1 MVMVVQPP
9 ARRLLILGICC
20 LSLLMVG
27 LDNTIVNI
35 AVPAIGRDLHAPL
48 SGLQWTIDAYTLV
61 LASLLL
67 MAGSTADRIGRRRV
81 FQIGLVV
88 FTTGSLLCGL
98 APSLGW
104 LIAYR
109 VLQAIGG
116 SMLNPVA
123 MSIITNVFTDRRER
137 ARAIGVWA
145 GVVGISMALG
155 PVVGGLL
162 VQSIGW
168 RAIFWINVPI
178 GLAALVLTALFVP
191 ESRAPRPRRADL
203 PGQVIVLVLLA
214 AATYAIIEHDVVAGG
229 VALLALVALL
239 LVEPRRPQPL
249 IDLGLL
255 RNPPFAGAIAIAI
268 AVFGALAGFLLLNT
282 IYLQDVRG
290 FSPLHA
296 GLLTLP
302 IAAIT
307 VVLGPLSGR
316 LVGSRGPRLSLLV
329 GGAGIAASGVLLAML
344 TPHTSLPWLLV
355 AYVCFGTGFAMV
367 NPPITVTAVSGLPT
381 AQAGVA
387 AAFASTSRQFGTMLG
402 VAVLGAIVTAGLDDR
417 SMHDGFIAASRPAW
431 WVVAGCGAAVLV
443 IGTLTTG
450 RWATTRQPESELVDA

>member
-1 MVMVVQPP
+1 MAVQ
-9 ARRLLILGICC
+9 ARSRRLLILGICC
-20 LSLLMVG
+20 ISLLMVG

-35 AVPAIGRDLHAPL
+35 AVPAIGRDLRAPL

-67 MAGSTADRIGRRRV
+67 MAGSTADRVGRRRT
-81 FQIGLVV
+81 FQTGLVV
-88 FTTGSLLCGL
+88 FSIGSLLCGL

-104 LIAYR
+104 LIAFR
-109 VLQAIGG
+109 VVQAIGG

-162 VQSIGW
+162 VQSTGW
-168 RAIFWINVPI
+168 RAIFGINVPI
-178 GLAALVLTALFVP
+178 GMAAVVLTALFVP
-191 ESRAPRPRRADL
+191 ESRAPRPRRVDL
-203 PGQVIVLVLLA
+203 PGQAIVLVLLA
-214 AATYAIIEHDVVAGG
+214 SATYAIIEHELVAGVVAL
-229 VALLALVALL
+229 VALGALL
-239 LVEPRRPQPL
+239 LVEPRRAEPL
-249 IDLGLL
+249 VDVRLF
-255 RNPPFAGAIAIAI
+255 RSPPFSGATSI
-268 AVFGALAGFLLLNT
+268 AVAAFGALAGFLLLNT
-282 IYLQDVRG
+282 LYLQEVRG

-302 IAAIT
+302 IAASAL
-307 VVLGPLSGR
+307 VLGPLSGR
-316 LVGSRGPRLSLLV
+316 LVGASGPRPSLLV
-329 GGAGIAASGVLLAML
+329 GGAGIAVSGLLLTAL
-344 TPHTSLPWLLV
+344 TPHTPMVLV
-355 AYVCFGTGFAMV
+355 LAAYFSFGIGFAMV

-387 AAFASTSRQFGTMLG
+387 SAFASTSRQFGSVLG
-402 VAVLGAIVTAGLDDR
+402 IAVLGAVLTAGLR
-417 SMHDGFIAASRPAW
+417 GRPLPAGFSPASHAGW
-431 WVVAGCGAAVLV
+431 WIIAGCGAVILA

-450 RWATTRQPESELVDA
+450 RWATSRQPDAELVDA

>member
-1 MVMVVQPP
+1 
-9 ARRLLILGICC
+9 LLILGICC
-20 LSLLMVG
+20 MSLLIVG
-27 LDNTIVNI
+27 LDNTIVNT

-48 SGLQWTIDAYTLV
+48 SGLQWAIDAYILV
-61 LASLLL
+61 LASFLL
-67 MAGSTADRIGRRRV
+67 MAGSTADRIGRRRT
-81 FQIGLVV
+81 FQTGLVV
-88 FTTGSLLCGL
+88 FSIGSLLCGL

-104 LIAYR
+104 LIAFR

-162 VQSIGW
+162 VQTAGW
-168 RAIFWINVPI
+168 RTIFWINVPI
-178 GLAALVLTALFVP
+178 GVAAVILTALFVP
-191 ESRAPRPRRADL
+191 DSRAPRPRRVDV

-214 AATYAIIEHDVVAGG
+214 GATYAIIENAWRTAGVVA
-229 VALLALVALL
+229 VVALVALL
-239 LVEPRRPQPL
+239 LVEPRMPEPL
-249 IDLGLL
+249 VDLKLF
-255 RNPPFAGAIAIAI
+255 RSPPFAGATSIAV
-268 AVFGALAGFLLLNT
+268 AVFGSLAGFLLLNT
-282 IYLQDVRG
+282 IYLQEVRG
-290 FSPLHA
+290 YSPLHA

-316 LVGSRGPRLSLLV
+316 LVGARGPRIPLLV
-329 GGAGIAASGVLLAML
+329 GGAGIAVSGVLLANVGA
-344 TPHTSLPWLLV
+344 HTALPWLLV
-355 AYVCFGTGFAMV
+355 AYISFGIGFAMV
-367 NPPITVTAVSGLPT
+367 NPPITVTAVAGLPA

-387 AAFASTSRQFGTMLG
+387 AAFASTSRQFGSVLG
-402 VAVLGAIVTAGLDDR
+402 VAVLGAVVTAGLHGA
-417 SMHDGFIAASRPAW
+417 STQAGFAAASHAAW
-431 WVVAGCGAAVLV
+431 WIVAGCGAAVVV

-450 RWATTRQPESELVDA
+450 RWATKRQPEPELADA

>member
-1 MVMVVQPP
+1 MVVQTHG
-9 ARRLLILGICC
+9 RRLLILGICC
-20 LSLLMVG
+20 LSLLIVG

-48 SGLQWTIDAYTLV
+48 SGLQWAIDAYTLV

-67 MAGSTADRIGRRRV
+67 MAGSTADRIGRRRT
-81 FQIGLVV
+81 FQTGLVV

-104 LIAYR
+104 LIAFR

-145 GVVGISMALG
+145 GVVGISLALG

-162 VQSIGW
+162 VQTVGW
-168 RAIFWINVPI
+168 RTIFWINVPI

-191 ESRAPRPRRADL
+191 ESRAARPRRVDL
-203 PGQVIVLVLLA
+203 PGQAIVLVLVA
-214 AATYAIIEHDVVAGG
+214 SATYAIIERAPLAGA
-229 VALLALVALL
+229 VALAALVALL
-239 LVEPRRPQPL
+239 VVEPRRREPL
-249 IDLGLL
+249 VDLTLF
-255 RNPPFAGAIAIAI
+255 RSPPFAGATSI
-268 AVFGALAGFLLLNT
+268 AVAAFGALAGFLLLNT
-282 IYLQDVRG
+282 IYLQDVRAY
-290 FSPLHA
+290 SPLHA

-302 IAAIT
+302 IAALT

-316 LVGSRGPRLSLLV
+316 LVGARGPRLSLLV
-329 GGAGIAASGVLLAML
+329 GGAGIALSGLLLTDL
-344 TPHTSLPWLLV
+344 TPHTPLALV
-355 AYVCFGTGFAMV
+355 LGAYVAFGVGFSMV

-387 AAFASTSRQFGTMLG
+387 AAFASMSRQFGSVLG
-402 VAVLGAIVTAGLDDR
+402 IAVLGAVITAGLHGR
-417 SMHDGFIAASRPAW
+417 TMAAGFAPASRAGW
-431 WVVAGCGAAVLV
+431 WIVAGCGGAILA

-450 RWATTRQPESELVDA
+450 GWATRRQPDAELVDA

>member
-1 MVMVVQPP
+1 MVVQ
-9 ARRLLILGICC
+9 ARSRRLLILGICC
-20 LSLLMVG
+20 MSLLIVG

-35 AVPAIGRDLHAPL
+35 AVPAIGRDLRAPL

-61 LASLLL
+61 LASLVL
-67 MAGSTADRIGRRRV
+67 MAGSTADRVGRRRT
-81 FQIGLVV
+81 FQTGLVV
-88 FTTGSLLCGL
+88 FSAGSLLCGL

-104 LIAYR
+104 LIAFR

-137 ARAIGVWA
+137 ARAVGVWA

-162 VQSIGW
+162 VQTVGW
-168 RAIFWINVPI
+168 RTIFWINVPI
-178 GLAALVLTALFVP
+178 GIAAVVLTALFVP
-191 ESRAPRPRRADL
+191 ESRAPRPRRVDL
-203 PGQVIVLVLLA
+203 PGQAIVLVLLA
-214 AATYAIIEHDVVAGG
+214 SATYAIIEHEPAAGA
-229 VALLALVALL
+229 VALVALVALL
-239 LVEPRRPQPL
+239 LVEPRRPEPL
-249 IDLGLL
+249 VDITLF
-255 RNPPFAGAIAIAI
+255 RSPPFAGATSI
-268 AVFGALAGFLLLNT
+268 AVAAFGALAGFLLLNT
-282 IYLQDVRG
+282 VYLQDVRG
-290 FSPLHA
+290 YSPLHA

-316 LVGSRGPRLSLLV
+316 LVGSRGPRPSLLV
-329 GGAGIAASGVLLAML
+329 GGAGIGLSGVLLTSL
-344 TPHTSLPWLLV
+344 SPHTSIVWVLA
-355 AYVCFGTGFAMV
+355 AYVSFGIGFAMV

-387 AAFASTSRQFGTMLG
+387 AAFASTSRQFGSALG
-402 VAVLGAIVTAGLDDR
+402 IAVLGAVITAGLHGR
-417 SMHDGFIAASRPAW
+417 SMADGFSPASHAGW
-431 WVVAGCGAAVLV
+431 WIIAGCGAAILL

-450 RWATTRQPESELVDA
+450 RWATARQPDAELVDA